1 MSNYIRLCNNLDS
14 LSLTK
19 IKEYL
24 PAYLDEKVSSKM
36 STVEILLDLT
46 KFVGSIFIYNSWEY
60 V

>member
-24 PAYLDEKVSSKM
+24 PAYLDEKINSKM
-36 STVEILLDLT
+36 STVDI
-46 KFVGSIFIYNSWEY
+46 
-60 V
+60 